1 VSLGTA
7 SPRRGTRGGKHGPGT
22 RSKPTRKK
30 GFFRRWWWLI
40 VGFPLVGFLVLGGTL
55 VWVYAHLQ
63 LPDTLPPLQ
72 STYVYDRQGQL
83 LTTFHGAVDR
93 TPIAPGKITDTVKH
107 AILAAE
113 DARFYQHPGI
123 DPMGIARAAWVDLIK
138 HDTVQGGSTITQQ
151 VVKNV
156 YAGTY
161 ETDAHGVV
169 TYTVPPR
176 SIGQKVREALLA
188 VKLESEQTKD
198 QILATYLNTIY
209 FGHGAYGIQAAAE
222 TYFDRD
228 ASALTVSQAALLAGL
243 VRSPTYYDPA
253 VKGNEQVAID
263 RRNYVLEQM
272 ARNGWVDA
280 GRADTLEAEKIRLF
294 PTPETFNTPGDS
306 EYFLDYVKRDLT
318 DRYGGAKVFGGGL
331 RVTTTID
338 LNLQREAKAAVE
350 THLPSAGDPSGA
362 VVTIDAGTGQ
372 VLAMVGGDNFN
383 RSKVNLATGDGGSGR
398 QAGSAFK
405 PFTLAAA
412 MDEGYDLRKYWSGP
426 SSITITDKQCYTDG
440 KPWSLSN
447 ASDEES
453 GTFTLEDATA
463 YSVNTVFAQVIAALG
478 PDRVVDMAHR
488 LGIRSKLGAYCS
500 ATLGSVAV
508 NPLEMTNAYGTL
520 ADRGLRT
527 WATPLISVNDRRQQP
542 VPPADGDALNPRG
555 RQVLDRNN
563 ADLVT
568 SALQGVVDF
577 GTGTAADIGRQV
589 AGKTGTAQDYV
600 DAWFCGYLP
609 APAQNAP
616 APDGYRTAPQLVTCV
631 WVGYPDDERPMESV
645 EGVAPVYGGT
655 IPAAIWHDYMT
666 EAVDTLQIDAT
677 EFPVP
682 SNEGHDKGPETPA
695 PIPAPSP
702 TAPPTREPHATDQPS
717 PSDSPNPTDQP
728 SPTDTPSPTA
738 AAEDTARRSPRSR
751 GP

>member
-1 VSLGTA
+1 MSLDTA
-7 SPRRGTRGGKHGPGT
+7 APRRGARGGKHSPG
-22 RSKPTRKK
+22 KPRTKKPAKQK

-40 VGFPLVGFLVLGGTL
+40 VGLPLLGLLVIGGTL
-55 VWVYAHLQ
+55 VWVYIHLE
-63 LPDTLPPLQ
+63 LPATLPPLQ
-72 STYVYDRQGQL
+72 STYIYDRNGDL

-93 TPIAPGKITDTVKH
+93 TTIAPGKITDTMKH

-113 DARFYQHPGI
+113 DDGFYQHPGI
-123 DPMGIARAAWVDLIK
+123 DPLGIARAAWTDLVQ
-138 HDTVQGGSTITQQ
+138 HATVQGGSTITQQ

-161 ETDAHGVV
+161 QTDADGVV

-209 FGHGAYGIQAAAE
+209 FGHGAYGIQAASK
-222 TYFDRD
+222 TYFGVGEDQ
-228 ASALTVSQAALLAGL
+228 LTVSQAALLAGL
-243 VRSPTYYDPA
+243 VRSPGFYDPA
-253 VKGNEQVAID
+253 VKGNEKVAKD
-263 RRNYVLEQM
+263 RRNYVLDQM
-272 ARNGWVDA
+272 VENGWLDPTQA
-280 GRADTLEAEKIRLF
+280 TTMKAQKIQLHLA
-294 PTPETFNTPGDS
+294 PDTFNTPGDS
-306 EYFLDYVKRDLT
+306 EYFVEYTKHQLT
-318 DRYGGAKVFGGGL
+318 ERYGGAKVFGGGL

-338 LNLQREAKAAVE
+338 LALQRDAEAAVQQ
-350 THLPSAGDPSGA
+350 HLPTPGDPAAA
-362 VVTIDAGTGQ
+362 VVTIDAQTGQ
-372 VLAMVGGDNFN
+372 ILAMVGGKNFA
-383 RSKVNLATGDGGSGR
+383 RSQVNLATGEGGTGR

-412 MDEGYDLRKYWSGP
+412 MADGYDLRKYWSGTTP
-426 SSITITDKQCYTDG
+426 KTIPQKECYTDG
-440 KPWSLSN
+440 RPWTLSN

-453 GTFTLEDATA
+453 GTFTLKDATA
-463 YSVNTVFAQVIAALG
+463 YSVNTVFAQVIAQLG

-488 LGIRSKLGAYCS
+488 LGIRSKLDPYCS
-500 ATLGSVAV
+500 VTLGTQAV

-520 ADRGLRT
+520 ADRGVLTR
-527 WATPLISVNDRRQQP
+527 ATPLISVDDRHKQP
-542 VPPADGDALNPRG
+542 VPTASGKPLNP
-555 RQVLDRNN
+555 QPQQALQQND

-609 APAQNAP
+609 APAARAT
-616 APDGYRTAPQLVTCV
+616 APDGYAAAPQLATCV
-631 WVGYPDDERPMESV
+631 WVGYPKDEIPMNSV

-655 IPAAIWHDYMT
+655 IPAAIWHDYMLK
-666 EAVDTLQIDAT
+666 AVDHLGIAPT
-677 EFPVP
+677 EFPIP
-682 SNEGHDKGPETPA
+682 SNEGHDKGPATPA
-695 PIPAPSP
+695 PAPA
-702 TAPPTREPHATDQPS
+702 
-717 PSDSPNPTDQP
+717 
-728 SPTDTPSPTA
+728 PTDTPTPT
-738 AAEDTARRSPRSR
+738 TRQVGTVRLR